1 MKRLGIVLA
10 ILTAVTIF
18 SCGTAL
24 VYSASLKPTEA
35 PQTSVALNA
44 DTIFRLV
51 NNERVKAGLKPLVRD
66 SRLDASAQAKADDM
80 AKYNYFDHVRDGK
93 HGYEYIPLGMCSYKS
108 ENIGMT
114 QGYYSNNTQQ
124 LDWWMHSKPHHD
136 AILNANYTLT
146 GVAVNGNKVVQHFC
160 IAK

>member
-1 MKRLGIVLA
+1 MPLKLTSNVGLPRLNNVG
-10 ILTAVTIF
+10 
-18 SCGTAL
+18 
-24 VYSASLKPTEA
+24 SATLESGKIHLEVEK
-35 PQTSVALNA
+35 
-44 DTIFRLV
+44 
-51 NNERVKAGLKPLVRD
+51 
-66 SRLDASAQAKADDM
+66 
-80 AKYNYFDHVRDGK
+80 DGK